1 MLPDRDTAWPPK
13 DLQPAL
19 RVAEVHDAWLVGDP
33 SRLSAIYGGFDASAQ
48 EWDMTSQTRQHGV
61 RNLGARLASRFWGR
75 KQPAREARTRL
86 HVPLATD
93 IAEVSAGLLFGD
105 RPTFRMDGQERLTE
119 ALGAMFMSDS
129 AVQRF
134 NRSATMQSA
143 LGGTY
148 LRWVIDR
155 ERGLFFTEHDIDTAV
170 PEWEHGRLAAV
181 TFWRELLREGNVV
194 WRHLERHEPGMIE
207 HGLYQGTSMS
217 LGARRDL
224 AARIELDEAARN
236 MLDQISASTID
247 GDIIPTGIDRLTA
260 MYAPNKSPNF
270 EFRNRGHLAF
280 HGRSDYA
287 ASEDLFDQID
297 EAYSS
302 WMRDVR
308 LAKGRLIVPS
318 AWTQNLGPG
327 KGASFDED
335 QEIFQSVDMLGKGV
349 TEGTA
354 FNATQFQIRHEAH
367 RATIEE
373 LTRTVL
379 RRAGLSPATFGDD
392 SIPVQITATQTIA
405 REKVSKRTR
414 DTKIRN
420 WSSELQQFAVTG
432 LLLQRTHFG
441 GLPTPDALPTIEFAH
456 EAQSDQESLAR
467 TAGLLR
473 SADAA
478 STETV
483 VRLVNPD
490 ADEDWIVAEVQRI
503 ADDKGATV
511 DDPNAGSGRW
521 GVDPLTRS
529 R

>member
-1 MLPDRDTAWPPK
+1 MLPDNDTAWPPK
-13 DLQPAL
+13 DLTPVLQM
-19 RVAEVHDAWLVGDP
+19 AEVHDAWLVGNP
-33 SRLSAIYGGFDASAQ
+33 ERLSAIYGGFASNTQ
-48 EWDMTSQTRQHGV
+48 EWDMVSETRAKGI
-61 RNLGARLASRFWGR
+61 RNLGARLASSFWGR
-75 KQPAREARTRL
+75 KQPAREARSRL
-86 HVPLATD
+86 HVPIPTD

-105 RPTFRMDGQERLTE
+105 RPTFMMDGSARLTD
-119 ALGAMFMSDS
+119 ALNGMFMTDS

-134 NRSATMQSA
+134 SRAATMQSA

-148 LRWVIDR
+148 LRYVIDR
-155 ERGLFFTEHDIDTAV
+155 EEGVFFTEHDVDSAV
-170 PEWEHGRLAAV
+170 PEWRHGRLAAV
-181 TFWRELLREGNVV
+181 TFWRELSREGNVV

-207 HGLYQGTSMS
+207 HGLFEGSAS
-217 LGARRDL
+217 NLGMRRDL
-224 AARIELDEAARN
+224 TASEELNQVA
-236 MLDQISASTID
+236 ASTID
-247 GDIIPTGIDRLTA
+247 GDVIPTGLDRLTA
-260 MYAPNKSPNF
+260 MYAPNKTPNL
-270 EFRNRGHLAF
+270 EFRNRGTLAF

-287 ASEDLFDQID
+287 TAEDIFDQID
-297 EAYSS
+297 ETYSS

-335 QEIFQSVDMLGKGV
+335 QEIFQSVDMIGKGV

-354 FNATQFQIRHEAH
+354 FNATQFQIRYEAH

-373 LTRTVL
+373 LTRTAL

-405 REKVSKRTR
+405 RERVTTRTR

-420 WSSELQQFAVTG
+420 WTGELQQFAVTG
-432 LLLQRTHFG
+432 LLLQRLHFG
-441 GLPTPDALPTIEFAH
+441 GMLTPDALPKIEFAA
-456 EAQSDQESLAR
+456 EAQADKESLAR

-473 SADAA
+473 SANAA

-490 ADEDWIVAEVQRI
+490 ADEEWIGAEVDRI
-503 ADDKGATV
+503 SDAEGRV
-511 DDPNAGSGRW
+511 VEDPTAAPSGSRW
-521 GVDPLTRS
+521 GS
-529 R
+529 

>member
-13 DLQPAL
+13 DLMPVL
-19 RVAEVHDAWLVGDP
+19 RMAEVHDAWLVGNP
-33 SRLSAIYGGFDASAQ
+33 NRLSDIYGGFATQSA
-48 EWDMTSQTRQHGV
+48 EWDMATQTRAHGI
-61 RNLGARLASRFWGR
+61 RGLGSRLASSFWGR

-86 HVPLATD
+86 HVPIPTD

-105 RPTFRMDGQERLTE
+105 RPTFMMEGSPRLSE
-119 ALGAMFMSDS
+119 QLDSLFMTDS

-148 LRWVIDR
+148 LRWVVDR
-155 ERGLFFTEHDIDTAV
+155 ERGLFFTEHDVDTAV
-170 PEWEHGRLAAV
+170 PTWEHGRLATV
-181 TFWRELLREGNVV
+181 TFWRELMREGNVV

-207 HGLYQGTSMS
+207 HGVYRGTGTN
-217 LGARRDL
+217 LGERKDL
-224 AARIELDEAARN
+224 AARIELDDEARN
-236 MLDQISASTID
+236 TLDQISASTID
-247 GDIIPTGIDRLTA
+247 GDIIPTGVDRLTA
-260 MYAPNKSPNF
+260 MYAPNKTPNL
-270 EFRNRGHLAF
+270 EFRNRGTLAF

-287 ASEDLFDQID
+287 TAEDIFDQID

-335 QEIFQSVDMLGKGV
+335 QEIFQSIDMLGKGV
-349 TEGTA
+349 AEGTA
-354 FNATQFQIRHEAH
+354 FNATQFQIRYEAH

-373 LTRTVL
+373 LTRTAL

-432 LLLQRTHFG
+432 LLLQREHFG
-441 GLPTPDALPTIEFAH
+441 GLPTPDGLPKIEFAQ
-456 EAQSDQESLAR
+456 EAQADQESLAR

-473 SADAA
+473 SAEAA
-478 STETV
+478 STETI

-490 ADEDWIVAEVQRI
+490 ADEDWIGAEVQRI
-503 ADDKGATV
+503 SDDKGTAV

-521 GVDPLTRS
+521 GE
-529 R
+529 

>member
-1 MLPDRDTAWPPK
+1 MLPDRDTAWPPR
-13 DLQPAL
+13 DLMPVLQ
-19 RVAEVHDAWLVGDP
+19 VAEVHDAWLVGNP
-33 SRLSAIYGGFDASAQ
+33 ERLSQIYGGFAAQSQ
-48 EWDMTSQTRQHGV
+48 EWDMTSQARAHGI
-61 RNLGARLASRFWGR
+61 RNLGARLASSFWGR

-86 HVPLATD
+86 HVPIATD

-105 RPTFRMDGQERLTE
+105 RPTFMMEGSARLSQVLNE
-119 ALGAMFMSDS
+119 MFMSDS

-155 ERGLFFTEHDIDTAV
+155 ERGLFFTEHDVDTAV
-170 PEWEHGRLAAV
+170 PEWDHGRLAAV
-181 TFWRELLREGNVV
+181 TFWRELSREGNVV

-207 HGLYQGTSMS
+207 HGVYRGTGTS

-224 AARIELDEAARN
+224 ESRSELDDQSRN
-236 MLDQISASTID
+236 TLDRIAASTVD
-247 GDIIPTGIDRLTA
+247 GDVIPTGTDRLTA
-260 MYAPNKSPNF
+260 MYAPNKTPNL
-270 EFRNRGHLAF
+270 EFRNRGPLAF

-287 ASEDLFDQID
+287 TAEDIFDQID

-327 KGASFDED
+327 KGAAFDED

-354 FNATQFQIRHEAH
+354 FNATQFSIRYEAH

-373 LTRTVL
+373 LTRTAL

-392 SIPVQITATQTIA
+392 SVPVQITATQTIA

-414 DTKIRN
+414 ATKIRN
-420 WSSELQQFAVTG
+420 WTSELQEFAVTG
-432 LLLQRTHFG
+432 LLLQRLHFG
-441 GLPTPDALPTIEFAH
+441 GLPTPDALPTIEFAQ
-456 EAQSDQESLAR
+456 EAQADQESLAR

-473 SADAA
+473 SAQAA
-478 STETV
+478 STETI

-490 ADEDWIVAEVQRI
+490 ADEQWISDEVERI
-503 ADDKGATV
+503 KDDSGGEV
-511 DDPNAGSGRW
+511 EDPTLGSGRW
-521 GVDPLTRS
+521 GQ
-529 R
+529 